1 MYQFYVNGI
10 LLPVTPASMSLK
22 INNANKTMTL
32 INDGEINMLKTPGL
46 SEIEFDA
53 ELPGVQHAASLY
65 TDGFKPAD
73 YYLGLFE
80 ELKTSKKPFRFIVIR
95 ELPNGSSLYDTNMKV
110 SLEEYTVKEKSENG
124 FDAVAGI
131 KLKQYRDY
139 STKTFAMPV
148 IQTDVPSV
156 QLEDQRPAGE
166 NEPAGGTYYTVES
179 GDSLWAIAASFYGDG
194 SRYSEIYEA
203 NSDQIESPS
212 LIYPGQVF
220 YIP

>member
-139 STKTFAMPV
+139 SMSRRAELIILLNQATRCGLLRHLFMETAHD
-148 IQTDVPSV
+148 IQ
-156 QLEDQRPAGE
+156 
-166 NEPAGGTYYTVES
+166 
-179 GDSLWAIAASFYGDG
+179 
-194 SRYSEIYEA
+194 RYMKPTA
-203 NSDQIESPS
+203 TR
-212 LIYPGQVF
+212 
-220 YIP
+220 